1 MKSKSGILCF
11 SGGVESTTTGYMMK
25 KELGYDDILALSVSY
40 GHRARKEELFC
51 IKKTVE
57 DLGMDFREISLPWL
71 KEISGS
77 FLTDENAKIPK
88 VHDGDLSDR
97 QKAIER
103 MKWWWVPSR
112 NVLIAAIAAAFAEH
126 DLIYH
131 DKKTDIFLGLRR
143 EVPVPMPDNTP
154 EFVDQLN
161 RLFEVSI
168 LSYHA
173 KDEIEVFAPV
183 ITMTKEEIIKRGEK
197 LGVKWEYTYSCYSGN
212 KGKFKNG
219 LPVHCGICSNCKR
232 RKAAFKDAGVA
243 DPSIYRV

>member
-1 MKSKSGILCF
+1 MVDPIFYWSISPAAAW
-11 SGGVESTTTGYMMK
+11 TTGL
-25 KELGYDDILALSVSY
+25 E
-40 GHRARKEELFC
+40 RKCSTF
-51 IKKTVE
+51 
-57 DLGMDFREISLPWL
+57 PWL

-97 QKAIER
+97 EKAIER

-112 NVLIAAIAAAFAEH
+112 NVLIATIALAFAEH

-131 DKKTDIFLGLRR
+131 NKKTDIFLGLRR

-161 RLFEVSI
+161 RLFEVST

-173 KDEIEVFAPV
+173 KGEIEIFAPI
-183 ITMTKEEIIKRGEK
+183 ITMTKDEIIKKGEE
-197 LGVKWEYTYSCYSGN
+197 LGVRWEYTYSCYSGN
-212 KGKFKNG
+212 KGRFKEV
-219 LPVHCGICSNCKR
+219 PVHCGICSNCKR
-232 RKAAFKDAGVA
+232 RKAAFEEAGIK
-243 DPSIYRV
+243 DPSVYLR